1 MKFLSIAAAAFFAA
15 TASAQA
21 VRGSK
26 GNCGFP
32 NGPDCVAVGKNDKG
46 QTTFTDPAN
55 SPGVQCCLF
64 PARCGNGD
72 GDAVFP
78 CVFVGGPAPAGKS
91 KSRSS
96 KRRIGAQ
103 VEASA
108 SVE

>member
-1 MKFLSIAAAAFFAA
+1 MKFLTIAAAAFFAA

-46 QTTFTDPAN
+46 QTTFTDPAG
-55 SPGVQCCLF
+55 SPGEQCCLF

-72 GDAVFP
+72 GAAVFP
-78 CVFVGGPAPAGKS
+78 CVL
-91 KSRSS
+91 
-96 KRRIGAQ
+96 
-103 VEASA
+103 EAEDRHSGRGLGLG
-108 SVE
+108 